1 MKILFISPQLPRTRR
16 NAVAEKSRR
25 VLSLLC
31 QKYAVDLACPLGPGE
46 SAYAVK
52 ACEGLDIGELIF
64 EPIDARLKPSP
75 EKGAWGSG
83 LAGVSGG
90 MSRSLKR
97 QIQQRCHSYDLIIC
111 DHILSI
117 YYLPDD
123 YQGRTAYHAHTA
135 HAAHSPRRFFAGLFG
150 GLAMEGLRH
159 DEVKA
164 CERVDLVFAENG
176 DAAALSDAGVPF
188 GKLHYSL
195 TQVQREIPKA
205 REFNVTHK
213 KLGYVG
219 YLGDNRNVSSLL
231 WLINNVLPLV
241 LEVHPDVELH
251 LMGKDPDLRLLNVAM
266 QLDHIFIN
274 TSHTRP
280 DSTPPD
286 CRIAVDPLLFED
298 HVDAKLVNAL
308 VRQIPTV
315 TTRIALD
322 RASQEA
328 GGVLV
333 ASGAGEM
340 ADQIVSLLTDRVL
353 WNSVRAASNRSAAE
367 RVPVQEIFYAMK
379 RAIEDGPQ
387 KAVA

>member
-16 NAVAEKSRR
+16 NAVADKSRR

-31 QKYAVDLACPLGPGE
+31 QNFAVDLACPLGPGE
-46 SAYAVK
+46 SAYATK
-52 ACEGLDIGELIF
+52 ACEGLAIGELIL
-64 EPIDARLKPSP
+64 EPIDARLKSNPD
-75 EKGAWGSG
+75 KGGWGYG
-83 LAGVSGG
+83 LDAVSGG

-111 DHILSI
+111 DHYLSI
-117 YYLPDD
+117 YYLPSDF
-123 YQGRTAYHAHTA
+123 QGRTAYHAHAA
-135 HAAHSPRRFFAGLFG
+135 HFAHSPRRFFAGLFG
-150 GLAMEGLRH
+150 GLAMQGLRH

-164 CERVDLVFAENG
+164 CERVDLVFAEND

-195 TQVQREIPKA
+195 TQVHRDNSEAPD
-205 REFNVTHK
+205 FNVTHK

-219 YLGDNRNVSSLL
+219 YLGDSRNVSSLL
-231 WLINNVLPLV
+231 WLINSVLPLV
-241 LEVHPDVELH
+241 LEAHPDVELH
-251 LMGKDPDLRLLNVAM
+251 LMGRDPDLRLLNVAM
-266 QLDHIFIN
+266 QLDHIFIH

-308 VRQIPTV
+308 VRHIPTV

-322 RASQEA
+322 RASQGA

-333 ASGAGEM
+333 AGGAGEM
-340 ADQIVSLLTDRVL
+340 ADQIVSLLSDRAL
-353 WNSVRAASNRSAAE
+353 WNSVRATSNRSAAE

-379 RAIEDGPQ
+379 RAIEDGSQ